1 MAKSIRVGQTGRLMA
16 IVIVLTGLSCT
27 PQSSTPAPKPAA
39 TGGTAPVAMPADPIV
54 AEVINPDLP
63 MAAIAAGSKGEEPAT
78 PEQPVTIPEVAIEAV
93 PLDLTKHYQMRSEN
107 FEKVTMYAW
116 KIVPHGKQTFANIP
130 LELGGAMFLWGERN
144 AANGQKYPESH
155 KDIAVNQTFE
165 TLYIYHSAFY
175 EGKAGDTVYDI
186 VFHYDDGT
194 SATDHIVNGADL
206 RDWYFKK
213 DQPPVGPTGP
223 RSTLAWSGA
232 DENGNWVRYCLT
244 AVENPYPS
252 VVVKSLDLVSAKT
265 QTAGCILGITV
276 GKSGLMI
283 KTKDDLP
290 PTNPTE

>member
-1 MAKSIRVGQTGRLMA
+1 MAKSIRVRLIGRLIAVM
-16 IVIVLTGLSCT
+16 IVLTGLSCT
-27 PQSSTPAPKPAA
+27 PQSSMPKSTPAA
-39 TGGTAPVAMPADPIV
+39 TSGTAPVATPADSIV
-54 AEVINPDLP
+54 AEVVNTNQPT
-63 MAAIAAGSKGEEPAT
+63 MVTGSKAGEPAT
-78 PEQPVTIPEVAIEAV
+78 PEKPTSIPETTVEAI
-93 PLDLTKHYQMRSEN
+93 PLDLTKHYQMRAEN

-144 AANGQKYPESH
+144 AKNGQKYPESH
-155 KDIAVNQTFE
+155 KDIAVSQTFE

-186 VFHYDDGT
+186 VFHYEDGT

-213 DQPPVGPTGP
+213 DQPPAGPTGP

-232 DENGNWVRYCLT
+232 DENGKWVRYCLT
-244 AVENPYPS
+244 AVENPHPE
-252 VVVKSLDLVSAKT
+252 VMVKSLDLVSAKT

-283 KTKDDLP
+283 KTKEESP
-290 PTNPTE
+290 PAHPTD